1 MLRTSIFGS
10 TNIGVFL
17 EATDEYVFLRPDVE
31 EELSVV
37 IEEELNGALVG
48 STIGGST
55 TVGSLCTG
63 NSSGIVASGRMTA
76 FEQESLEDATGLSV
90 VGLPGRIN
98 AAGNIIVAND
108 FGAVVHPELS
118 ESAVESIA
126 TGLDVDVAK
135 GTVGG
140 MQTVGSAAVATNNG
154 VLCHPQTTE
163 REFETIESVLDV
175 PADIG
180 TINYGGP
187 LIGAGLVANSNG
199 YIVGDDTTGPELGR
213 IEEALGLLS

>member
-31 EELSVV
+31 EELSGV
-37 IEEELNGALVG
+37 IGEELSGELVG

-63 NSSGIVASGRMTA
+63 NTSGLVTSGRLTA

-118 ESAVESIA
+118 ESAVESIS

-140 MQTVGSAAVATNNG
+140 MQTVGSAAVATNEG

-187 LIGAGLVANSNG
+187 LIGASLVANSNG

-213 IEEALGLLS
+213 IEEALGLLT